1 MKLNLETEILE
12 VLRALTQL
20 QEQYLDLVTKEEDG
34 AADVLQDYRTLCERM
49 VEWGEQLDPEIR
61 AGLFGN
67 RVLVKLVGVR
77 PASLLQPALSV
88 LATLANFREKDLEP
102 HKGKILLR
110 LGERLTSSLSWAL
123 ESLQGSEDSRIYTM
137 SESRSIFEKSA
148 KILQF
153 LCDKDSNLTRHI
165 IRKQEY
171 IKESL
176 QIFMNRFKNKT
187 FRDLYENL
195 ESEEEY
201 MRDEER
207 KLIAVIKIQSTVR
220 MWRQKKLWRK
230 LRNGMIACQRLYRRR
245 REISESN
252 LTTTPEQSFK
262 KELTRISLRKQGLE
276 YKYRRLERIEPRRF
290 GNFVESEQVQAASR
304 IQRWWRRRKGEED
317 GGRKQEEERRE
328 KAVKIIQA
336 GARRWLVLRRS
347 APVWSQLLAPK
358 VISEERARQLQ
369 LEIDIWQ
376 QKTKLWVDR
385 EETTKLHVEAQN
397 KYRNFLLTLGS
408 RRLAEHR
415 PDMWSTYHTLPLPLA
430 TAARVNHQ
438 RELEKT
444 TWPLWR
450 RKIQDILNY

>member
-276 YKYRRLERIEPRRF
+276 YKYRFLDSCAVIGGTADPVLDECAGELE
-290 GNFVESEQVQAASR
+290 NSCNSFVREDCTY
-304 IQRWWRRRKGEED
+304 KGEEKFNNTVTDAHACQELLQILGGVYGAEYFVYDATTTDCIFYSTTASECD
-317 GGRKQEEERRE
+317 GYSG
-328 KAVKIIQA
+328 
-336 GARRWLVLRRS
+336 
-347 APVWSQLLAPK
+347 P
-358 VISEERARQLQ
+358 
-369 LEIDIWQ
+369 
-376 QKTKLWVDR
+376 T
-385 EETTKLHVEAQN
+385 
-397 KYRNFLLTLGS
+397 
-408 RRLAEHR
+408 R
-415 PDMWSTYHTLPLPLA
+415 PDIDDCAGEGT
-430 TAARVNHQ
+430 TAAS
-438 RELEKT
+438 T
-444 TWPLWR
+444 TTTTDGPTDATTDSPTDLS
-450 RKIQDILNY
+450 